1 MKNNVFNKEVST
13 QKWVKAAFVRA
24 VKTFAQ
30 TAAAGIGVGGAI
42 GDIEWKMV
50 LSTSAVAFILS
61 ILTSVAGIP
70 EVGKYE

>member
-1 MKNNVFNKEVST
+1 MKNNVFSKGVST
-13 QKWVKAAFVRA
+13 KKWIKAAIVRA

-42 GDIEWKMV
+42 GAIDWKMV
-50 LSTSAVAFILS
+50 LSTSTVAFILS

-70 EVGKYE
+70 EVQENE